1 MHSQWFLVFL
11 VHCFGSVCGCGVAS
25 AILFLGPRAMCE
37 VVKVKID
44 FHFISP
50 CTWLG
55 GKMGLQ
61 WWVASGI
68 GHFCGHEKCST
79 HCRNLRGMFYEWI
92 FFRIGRTIF
101 PSISWFFFP
110 LLLCLMDGLWLSG
123 FPRLPFGNLEMK
135 IKKRRTILTFFMS
148 IVLEYSN
155 RKR

>member
-1 MHSQWFLVFL
+1 
-11 VHCFGSVCGCGVAS
+11 
-25 AILFLGPRAMCE
+25 
-37 VVKVKID
+37 
-44 FHFISP
+44 
-50 CTWLG
+50 
-55 GKMGLQ
+55 MGLQ
-61 WWVASGI
+61 KVSGGRDGGWHRASVI
-68 GHFCGHEKCST
+68 FV
-79 HCRNLRGMFYEWI
+79 GMKNAPLTAAIYEACFMNE

-101 PSISWFFFP
+101 PSISWFFSP